1 MKKIQT
7 RVDLADF
14 YGVSVKII
22 NNWLKEIKML
32 GIKPYQRIFTPK
44 QIQAIIEY
52 LGTP

>member
-22 NNWLKEIKML
+22 DNWIKEVKTV
-32 GIKPYQRIFTPK
+32 GIKPYQRIFTPN

>member
-7 RVDLADF
+7 RAELAEF
-14 YGVSVKII
+14 YNVSVKIM
-22 NNWLKEIKML
+22 NNWIKEIITL
-32 GIKPYQRIFTPK
+32 NIKPYQRILTPK